1 MKALLILLLWCGL
14 AAGAPIGAAHGQPP
28 GPPGPPMWLLGQLPH
43 PDDWVIF
50 EDPVTG
56 EMVGIG
62 PNGLVVTWAKND
74 PPPIF
79 IVGRPQGFDFPP
91 DIIMDPI
98 VPPGGPD
105 SQGSQTPE
113 PTTVTLIGAGLIGL
127 GLLRRTR

>member
-1 MKALLILLLWCGL
+1 MKTLMILLLLAGL
-14 AAGAPIGAAHGQPP
+14 AAGAPIGAVYGHSGHQP
-28 GPPGPPMWLLGQLPH
+28 GPPAWLIDLLPH
-43 PDDWVIF
+43 PEDWVIF

-56 EMVGIG
+56 MMTGVG

-91 DIIMDPI
+91 DIVFDP
-98 VPPGGPD
+98 VMQPGGPE
-105 SQGSQTPE
+105 SPLSHTPE
-113 PTTVTLIGAGLIGL
+113 PSTVTLIGAGLIGL

>member
-1 MKALLILLLWCGL
+1 MKALTILLLLAGL
-14 AAGAPIGAAHGQPP
+14 AAGAPIGAAQGQTAQSP
-28 GPPGPPMWLLGQLPH
+28 GPPVWLLNLLPH

-56 EMVGIG
+56 EMTGLG

-79 IVGRPQGFDFPP
+79 VVGRPQGFDFPP
-91 DIIMDPI
+91 DLIMDPE
-98 VPPGGPD
+98 VPQGEFGGPL
-105 SQGSQTPE
+105 SQTPE
-113 PTTVTLIGAGLIGL
+113 PSTVTLIGAGLIGL